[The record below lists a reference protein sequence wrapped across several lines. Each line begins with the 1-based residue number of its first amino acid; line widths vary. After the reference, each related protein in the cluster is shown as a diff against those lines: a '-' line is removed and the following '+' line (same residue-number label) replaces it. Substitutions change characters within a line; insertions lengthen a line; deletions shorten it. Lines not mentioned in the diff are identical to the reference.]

1 MSEDISIAEVAGEL
15 QNHDN
20 FLILT
25 HKSPDGDTLGCA
37 SALTRALQGMGKH
50 ARFVNSD
57 EIPEKYAFLYRDIP
71 VEEFEPEYIVAV
83 DIADTTLLGDSLS
96 VYADKVD
103 LCIDHHVSN
112 RRFAKKLHLNP
123 NDGAASLT
131 LYRIFTESGIPITEE
146 MACDLYTGLTTDTG
160 CFRYSNAN
168 ADAYRAAAGLIE
180 CGADNGKINELMFET
195 KPMSYYRLVQ
205 RTLSEMRMYCDSKVV
220 VFKITQE
227 MLRETGATEDQCDAI
242 CAMSRTIE
250 GVEAGITM
258 KQKTDGR
265 YKFSLRTRES
275 LDASEICRPL
285 GGGGHVRAA
294 GCDAGTEEEEAL
306 RTMLEFISGK
316 LQVAI

>member
-1 MSEDISIAEVAGEL
+1 
-15 QNHDN
+15 
-20 FLILT
+20 
-25 HKSPDGDTLGCA
+25 
-37 SALTRALQGMGKH
+37 MGKH

-71 VEEFEPEYIVAV
+71 VEEVEPEYIVAV

-275 LDASEICRPL
+275 LDASEICRLL

>member
-1 MSEDISIAEVAGEL
+1 MSEDISIAEVAEEL

-25 HKSPDGDTLGCA
+25 HNSPDVDTLGCA

-275 LDASEICRPL
+275 LDASEICRLL